1 MTDVTDRWCILRMSG
16 PGTMRVAASLSTA
29 GFDVWTPVE
38 TQVRRLPRSKKT
50 TERELPVMP
59 TYAFA
64 RADDLPALLSISTAL
79 VSQHPPFSIFRHQDH
94 FPLIAGRSL
103 APLRDAEERQ
113 REAARRRQRKGA
125 PVPHFD
131 PGTPVKVTEGAAGG
145 SSGIVKMQK
154 GRKVIVAFPNT
165 LMTWEI
171 DALLLVTDVL
181 SGDQLHGIA
190 A

>member
-1 MTDVTDRWCILRMSG
+1 MSEQGNRWCILRMSG
-16 PGTMRVAASLSTA
+16 PGTMRVATSLA
-29 GFDVWTPVE
+29 GAGLNVWTPVE

-64 RADDLPALLSISTAL
+64 PAEHLPALLSLSMAAH
-79 VSQHPPFSIFRHQDH
+79 SAHPPFSIFRHGDH

-103 APLRDAEERQ
+103 TPLREAEDRQ
-113 REAARRRQRKGA
+113 REAARKRQRKGA

-131 PGTPVKVTEGAAGG
+131 PGTPVKVEEGAAAGM
-145 SSGIVKMQK
+145 SGVVRTQK
-154 GRKVIVAFPNT
+154 GRKVVVAFPNS
-165 LMTWEI
+165 LMTWDI
-171 DALLLVTDVL
+171 DALLLVSDVL
-181 SGDQLHGIA
+181 SGDLLHGIA